1 MLRNRNFII
10 LIVGQIIS
18 LFGSAI
24 QRFCM
29 SLYLLE
35 FTGSAGSFSRI
46 LAISTIPYV
55 ICAPIAGTIAD
66 KLNRKKVM
74 VYLDFISSIIIG
86 FYAVVLFQGNDSE
99 WIVGV
104 TMFLLSV
111 TYTLY
116 APTVSATLPEIVTG
130 SELVSANGIVSQ
142 VNSIANFL
150 GPVLA
155 GILYSMVGIKVIVL
169 LNGISF
175 LLSAIMELFLQLPEH
190 KKEKF
195 HFSIRQSVHEMVE
208 TYHYVKTSKP
218 MVYATI
224 ASFGMSN
231 LSFSPAFTIVTPY
244 VMNLWLGL
252 PSFVYGGIEAIVVLG
267 MILGGFIITIRPSW
281 FTMKRLPAALFPMFP
296 SFLAMAL
303 VVLFGQNAKWLIVFV
318 FAIAGFVVF
327 MSLGITNVIS
337 FSYIQSTIDR
347 ERLGKV
353 SAFSTAIAT
362 ISVAPGQ
369 MLYGWMI
376 EWNVPLAVV
385 LLITAFSNLFVTSF
399 LYQKTKKLL

>member
-10 LIVGQIIS
+10 LIIGQIIS

-35 FTGSAGSFSRI
+35 FTGSAGAFSRI
-46 LAISTIPYV
+46 LAISTIPYL
-55 ICAPIAGTIAD
+55 ICAPIAGTISD
-66 KLNRKKVM
+66 KLDRKKVM

-86 FYAVVLFQGNDSE
+86 IYAIVLFQGKDSE

-116 APTVSATLPEIVTG
+116 APTVSATLPEIVSK
-130 SELVSANGIVSQ
+130 SELVCANGIVSQ
-142 VNSIANFL
+142 VNSVANFL

-155 GILYSMVGIKVIVL
+155 GVLYSMVGIKAIVII
-169 LNGISF
+169 NGISF
-175 LLSAIMELFLQLPEH
+175 LLSAFMELFLQLPKH

-195 HFSIRQSVHEMVE
+195 QFSFRQSIRDMIE

-231 LSFSPAFTIVTPY
+231 LSFSPAFTIVTPF

-252 PSFVYGGIEAIVVLG
+252 PSYVYGGIEAIVVLG
-267 MILGGFIITIRPSW
+267 MILGGFIITIRPGW
-281 FTMKRLPAALFPMFP
+281 FSMKRLPAALFPMFP

-303 VVLFGQNAKWLIVFV
+303 VVLFGHRAKLLIILV

-337 FSYIQSTIDR
+337 LSYIQSSIVR

-369 MLYGWMI
+369 LLYGWMI
-376 EWNVPLAVV
+376 EWNIPLTVV
-385 LLITAFSNLFVTSF
+385 LLITACSNLLVTSF
-399 LYQKTKKLL
+399 LYQKIKKLL